1 MSENIKINHY
11 QVTNITANFDKLD
24 NGENSISLSTEVRI
38 KTPKEDTILSAVI
51 EIVVIFK
58 NNHYTILKIINQG
71 FFEFDKKIDEDIVKE
86 LLNKN
91 AVPQVYTNTRE
102 KISAIL
108 EISNIEFVNIPS
120 YSELEQSQQ

>member
-58 NNHYTILKIINQG
+58 NNHDTILKIINQG